1 MNISLS
7 VVVVVAVGRR
17 RLLRQTCVDKIFCH
31 CNRSSVRRAGRVPV
45 HRSLLC
51 GRVGSRS
58 SSSFF
63 IRLLATSHSFL
74 SLRSCADVIIF
85 CVAVVAL
92 SSSRLSSPT
101 SSSILSCYKI
111 CFSVLLLLSTS
122 SALRRRRR
130 RHGNFCSQLLSTGN
144 LQPSALRRRRLS
156 VRLLTLCLSRT
167 PRRPQCVSF
176 DVEPSRSRRLL
187 WSRRRRCRTTFL
199 VPVFVAD
206 VAFEVVVVVGYV
218 CVTRSHPGESLGSV
232 DACQVCAARCHPSIS
247 ITSWDARHAS
257 SINS

>member
-1 MNISLS
+1 
-7 VVVVVAVGRR
+7 
-17 RLLRQTCVDKIFCH
+17 
-31 CNRSSVRRAGRVPV
+31 
-45 HRSLLC
+45 
-51 GRVGSRS
+51 
-58 SSSFF
+58 
-63 IRLLATSHSFL
+63 
-74 SLRSCADVIIF
+74 
-85 CVAVVAL
+85 VVAL

-144 LQPSALRRRRLS
+144 VQPSALRRRRLS

-167 PRRPQCVSF
+167 PRRPQCVSI

-187 WSRRRRCRTTFL
+187 WSRRCRCRTTFL

-232 DACQVCAARCHPSIS
+232 DACRVCAARCHPSTS